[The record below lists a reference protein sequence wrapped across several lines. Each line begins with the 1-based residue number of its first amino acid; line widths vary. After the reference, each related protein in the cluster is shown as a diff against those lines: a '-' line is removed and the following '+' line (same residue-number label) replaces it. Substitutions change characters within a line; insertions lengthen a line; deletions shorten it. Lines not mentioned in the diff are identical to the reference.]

1 MQFCNPYYFNNCK
14 FTYKLLPWLICCFL
28 FACSG
33 QNTTKQVLPT
43 ANQPQTAAPVININT
58 ASLET
63 LEKLPRIGEKT
74 AREIIEHREK
84 FGKFR
89 KPEHLLL
96 IRGISDV
103 KFREMRSLIIAE
115 WFYRIL
121 LQNKELAQCSIKSIK
136 FWLKDLECYWIW
148 FYFVE

>member
-1 MQFCNPYYFNNCK
+1 MQSRKSHYFNNYK
-14 FTYKLLPWLICCFL
+14 FLYKLLPLLIGCLL

-33 QNTTKQVLPT
+33 QNTTKQVLLPE
-43 ANQPQTAAPVININT
+43 NQPQTAVPVININT

-63 LEKLPRIGEKT
+63 LEKLPHIGEKT

-89 KPEHLLL
+89 KPEDLLL

-103 KFREMRSLIIAE
+103 KFREMRSLIKAE
-115 WFYRIL
+115 
-121 LQNKELAQCSIKSIK
+121 
-136 FWLKDLECYWIW
+136 
-148 FYFVE
+148 